1 MSDTSTARRF
11 ARVTLA
17 LTLTVPLLTGCAL
30 LEGPTPETPKRQT
43 QPVPDAAPEF
53 FPDGTAEDNLP
64 YFTELIRAYS
74 TSEASITGKPVAQA
88 VIDGGFDK
96 TMMQFSFDESKTGL
110 VADNIFV
117 SVRIGADCLIG
128 QLVTADRGFVTA
140 VEPAVGPAAD
150 ICLIGTTRSVDW

>member
-1 MSDTSTARRF
+1 MTEHATGRRLL
-11 ARVTLA
+11 RVTLA
-17 LTLTVPLLTGCAL
+17 LALTAPLLAGCAL
-30 LEGPTPETPKRQT
+30 LEGPTPETPARQS
-43 QPVPDAAPEF
+43 QPVPEVAPELV
-53 FPDGTAEDNLP
+53 PDGTAEDNLP
-64 YFTELIRAYS
+64 YFTELIRSYAAG
-74 TSEASITGKPVAQA
+74 EAPITGEPVAQA
-88 VIDGGFDK
+88 VIDGGFDP

-150 ICLIGTTRSVDW
+150 ICLIGTTRAVDW